1 MSRGPLPGL
10 LVLAS
15 TTFIGVVTESMPIG
29 LLPQIAD
36 DLGVRESTVGLTVSG
51 YALVVALTAAPLTA
65 YTARISRRRLLASLL
80 AIYAVCNVATAL
92 APTFEVL
99 ACARV
104 VGALAHGIF
113 WSIVVPYAAGLV
125 PRERIGWATSIALA
139 GGSSAIALGVP
150 LGTALGVAVGWRGT
164 FLVVAGVTTVIG
176 LGALLLL
183 PDRAGAPVRGEGIGR
198 AIGEPLVRRQLA
210 LITLLVIAYFSLYT
224 YVAPYV
230 QQRSGISEGLTSVV
244 LFLAGFAGVI
254 GTLLAG
260 RILDRRPLLT
270 FMAGAA
276 LLLGGFVVLLGF
288 GRLAGGAVVAFV
300 LIGGGF
306 SPMPIALQQPLLRV
320 PSDIADTAVA
330 LFTTAFNVG
339 IFGGGLLG
347 GLVLDTAGLAWLPVL
362 GLPLLV
368 VAVGLRARP
377 EPRLLHL

>member
-1 MSRGPLPGL
+1 MPRGPLPGL

-65 YTARISRRRLLASLL
+65 FTARVSRRRLLAFLL
-80 AIYAVCNVATAL
+80 AVYAVCNLATAL
-92 APTFEVL
+92 APTFAVL

-104 VGALAHGIF
+104 VGAFAHGIF

-125 PRERIGWATSIALA
+125 GRERIGWATSIALA
-139 GGSSAIALGVP
+139 GGSTAIALGVP

-164 FLVVAGVTTVIG
+164 FLVVAAVTTLIAVG
-176 LGALLLL
+176 TLLTL
-183 PDRAGAPVRGEGIGR
+183 PDRAGAAVRGEGIGR
-198 AIGEPLVRRQLA
+198 AIAQPLVRRQLI
-210 LITLLVIAYFSLYT
+210 LITLLVIAYFALYT

-230 QQRSGISEGLTSVV
+230 QQRSGVSEGATSVV
-244 LFLAGFAGVI
+244 LFLAGGAGII

-260 RILDRRPLLT
+260 RVLDRRPLAT

-276 LLLGGFVVLLGF
+276 LLVGGFVLLLGL
-288 GRLAGGAVVAFV
+288 GTLTAGAVVAFV
-300 LIGGGF
+300 LIGAGF
-306 SPMPIALQQPLLRV
+306 APMPIALQQPLLRV

-347 GLVLDTAGLAWLPVL
+347 GVVLDTAGLAWLPVI
-362 GLPLLV
+362 GLPLI
-368 VAVGLRARP
+368 VAAIVLRARP
-377 EPRLLHL
+377 EPRLVTA